1 VKAPRSSFVLL
12 GIGGVAALLGILG
25 FRFNL
30 TGSLPYG
37 VYHTTGEP
45 ARRGSIVHVCLPPQ
59 VAAFARE
66 RGYLGPGSCAGGVR
80 PLGKMVLAV
89 GGDVVVLRPD
99 GIRVN
104 GVAIPHSATLP
115 RDSRG
120 RPLPHAPWGEY
131 RLPAGELWLFSP
143 YRRNAYDSRY
153 FGPVKIERMISVLEP
168 VWTWSLRVRGT
179 RRLPGSR
186 RMTVRWGSRHPDA
199 GVNPT
204 ASSSGAMTLR
214 SRSLLHE

>member
-1 VKAPRSSFVLL
+1 VNAPRSSLVLL

-37 VYHTTGEP
+37 VYHTTAEP
-45 ARRGSIVHVCLPPQ
+45 ARRGSIVHVCLPPK

-66 RGYLGPGSCAGGVR
+66 RGYLGPGSCVGGVR

-89 GGDVVVLRPD
+89 GGDVVVLRPE

-104 GVAIPHSATLP
+104 GVSISHSAALP

-131 RLPAGELWLFSP
+131 RLSAGQLWLFSP

-153 FGPVKIERMISVLEP
+153 FGPVKIQRMISVLDP
-168 VWTWSLRVRGT
+168 VWTWSLRVRGNET
-179 RRLPGSR
+179 APWFALRGTIPNGGKPAPRTGKR
-186 RMTVRWGSRHPDA
+186 DARH
-199 GVNPT
+199 
-204 ASSSGAMTLR
+204 
-214 SRSLLHE
+214 